1 MDRKKPAILWF
12 IFEKVKERPYLKQGQ
27 REIFDEKDTA
37 GYTAFPS
44 FLKKAGAI
52 LLIILLLSGPGAAA
66 AVEIGP
72 DFQSLAIQS
81 QLEILQDPG
90 GKLTYQDVSSPLF
103 SQEFEEIQ
111 EHIRDGGMAP
121 SIFWYRFQVE
131 TSGSAAK
138 PTRLIL
144 VMPSSFFQEL
154 DLFAPVKGT
163 ADAHTSGPE
172 AGVKHYTEE
181 DGLKS
186 RFPAFVLP
194 ANLNYSRPIYLR
206 VQSRILIH
214 SLWLKNQTEMDRF
227 QRFEYLFFGLIHG
240 VLTAMLLYNLV
251 LAIFLRDKTY
261 YTYCLYIA
269 CINGYVAILGAWP
282 VGLGLSRQL
291 LIDWVLV
298 FFAATY
304 FFGMVFTRLF
314 LNTAGRLRCFD
325 RLLLLFMGLALLCP
339 VMALIGLFSISD
351 LIANTLG
358 LVSPVVIMA
367 AAAMRWRQGY
377 QPARYY
383 LAAWAFLYCAAIIFS
398 ASGLG
403 LIKYNWLIA
412 SGSMGLGASMESI
425 LLSLALADRIRDLQ
439 EERQRLQEQ
448 EQRLTE
454 LSITDELTG
463 LFNKRWFTS
472 KIASEMD
479 HARRMDRPL
488 SLIVLDVDDFKSLND
503 RFGHHQGDLV
513 LSELGRVI
521 SRSVRSTDIACRY
534 GGEEFSII
542 MPGADKEDASVTAER
557 LRRGT
562 QSMQI
567 LAEHGKNVTVT
578 VSLGVARMR
587 TGEDA
592 DTLFV
597 RADSALYQA
606 KDKGKNQTVAAS

>member
-1 MDRKKPAILWF
+1 MDREIPAILWL
-12 IFEKVKERPYLKQGQ
+12 IFEKVKERPYLKQDQ
-27 REIFDEKDTA
+27 QEIFDEKDTA
-37 GYTAFPS
+37 GCTAFPS
-44 FLKKAGAI
+44 FLEKAGAI
-52 LLIILLLSGPGAAA
+52 LLIMLLLSGPAA

-72 DFQSLAIQS
+72 DFQSLAIES

-90 GKLTYQDVSSPLF
+90 GTLTYQDVSSPPF
-103 SQEFEEIQ
+103 SQEFEAIQ
-111 EHIRDGGMAP
+111 EHIRDRGMAP
-121 SIFWYRFQVE
+121 STFWYRFQVE

-144 VMPSSFFQEL
+144 VLPSSFFQEL
-154 DLFAPVKGT
+154 DLFAPVKET
-163 ADAHTSGPE
+163 ADTHTFGPE
-172 AGVKHYTEE
+172 AGVKHYSED
-181 DGLKS
+181 DGLRS

-194 ANLNYSRPIYLR
+194 AHLNYSAPIYLR
-206 VQSRILIH
+206 VQSRVLTH
-214 SLWLKNQTEMDRF
+214 SLWLKNQTAMDRF

-261 YTYCLYIA
+261 YTYCLYMA

-282 VGLGLSRQL
+282 VGLGVSRQL

-304 FFGMVFTRLF
+304 FFGMVFTRIF
-314 LNTAGRLRCFD
+314 LNTAGRLRGFD
-325 RLLLLFMGLALLCP
+325 RLLLLFMGLAVLCL
-339 VMALIGLFSISD
+339 VMALMGLFSIGD
-351 LIANTLG
+351 LFANILG
-358 LVSPVVIMA
+358 LVSPVVIMT

-383 LAAWAFLYCAAIIFS
+383 LAAWAFLYFAAIIFS
-398 ASGLG
+398 TSGLG
-403 LIKYNWLIA
+403 LIEYNWLIA
-412 SGSMGLGASMESI
+412 SGSLGLGAAMESI

-448 EQRLTE
+448 EKRLTE
-454 LSITDELTG
+454 LSITDALTG

-488 SLIVLDVDDFKSLND
+488 SLIVLDVDDFKNFND
-503 RFGHHQGDLV
+503 RYGHHQGDRV

-542 MPGADKEDASVTAER
+542 LPGVDMENASVTADR

-567 LAEHGKNVTVT
+567 LSDHGKNVTVT
-578 VSLGVARMR
+578 VSLGVAQAR

-597 RADSALYQA
+597 RADAALYQA
-606 KDKGKNQTVAAS
+606 KNKGKNQTVAAS

>member
-1 MDRKKPAILWF
+1 M
-12 IFEKVKERPYLKQGQ
+12 KQGQ
-27 REIFDEKDTA
+27 QEIFDEKDTA
-37 GYTAFPS
+37 GCTAFPS
-44 FLKKAGAI
+44 FLEKAGAI

-72 DFQSLAIQS
+72 DFQSLHIES

-90 GKLTYQDVSSPLF
+90 GTLTYQDVSSPPF
-103 SQEFEEIQ
+103 SQEFETIQ

-121 SIFWYRFQVE
+121 STFWYRFQVQ

-154 DLFAPVKGT
+154 DLFAPVKET
-163 ADAHTSGPE
+163 ADAHTFGPE
-172 AGVKHYTEE
+172 AGVKHYSDD
-181 DGLKS
+181 DGLRS

-194 ANLNYSRPIYLR
+194 ANLNYSEPIFLR
-206 VQSRILIH
+206 VQTRVLTH

-227 QRFEYLFFGLIHG
+227 QRFEYLFFGLING

-269 CINGYVAILGAWP
+269 CINGYVAILGDWP

-325 RLLLLFMGLALLCP
+325 RLLLLFMGLSVLCP
-339 VMALIGLFSISD
+339 VMALIGLFSIGD
-351 LIANTLG
+351 LIANILG
-358 LVSPVVIMA
+358 LISPVVIMA

-403 LIKYNWLIA
+403 LIDYNWLIA
-412 SGSMGLGASMESI
+412 SGSMGLGAAMESI

-439 EERQRLQEQ
+439 AERQRLQEQ

-479 HARRMDRPL
+479 HASRMDRPL
-488 SLIVLDVDDFKSLND
+488 SLIILDVDDFKNFND
-503 RFGHHQGDLV
+503 RFGHHQGDRV

-521 SRSVRSTDIACRY
+521 SRSVRSTDISCRY

-542 MPGADKEDASVTAER
+542 LPGVNKEDASVTAER

-562 QSMQI
+562 QSMRI
-567 LAEHGKNVTVT
+567 LSEHGKTVTVT
-578 VSLGVARMR
+578 VSLGVAQMR

-597 RADSALYQA
+597 RADAALYQA

>member
-1 MDRKKPAILWF
+1 M
-12 IFEKVKERPYLKQGQ
+12 KQDQ
-27 REIFDEKDTA
+27 QEIFDEKDTA
-37 GYTAFPS
+37 GCTAFPS
-44 FLKKAGAI
+44 FLEKAGAI
-52 LLIILLLSGPGAAA
+52 LLIMLLLSGPAA

-72 DFQSLAIQS
+72 DFQSLAIES

-90 GKLTYQDVSSPLF
+90 GTLTYQDVSSPPF
-103 SQEFEEIQ
+103 SQEFEAIQ
-111 EHIRDGGMAP
+111 EHIRDRGMAP
-121 SIFWYRFQVE
+121 STFWYRFQVE

-144 VMPSSFFQEL
+144 VLPSSFFQEL
-154 DLFAPVKGT
+154 DLFAPVKET
-163 ADAHTSGPE
+163 ADTHTSGPE

-194 ANLNYSRPIYLR
+194 ANLNYSAPIYLR
-206 VQSRILIH
+206 VQSRVLTH
-214 SLWLKNQTEMDRF
+214 SLWLKNQTAMDRF

-251 LAIFLRDKTY
+251 LAIFLRDRTY
-261 YTYCLYIA
+261 YTYCLYMA

-304 FFGMVFTRLF
+304 FFGMVFTRIF
-314 LNTAGRLRCFD
+314 LNTAGRLRGFD
-325 RLLLLFMGLALLCP
+325 RLLLLFMGLAVLCL
-339 VMALIGLFSISD
+339 VMALMGLFSIGD
-351 LIANTLG
+351 LFANILG
-358 LVSPVVIMA
+358 LVSPVVIMT

-383 LAAWAFLYCAAIIFS
+383 LAAWAFLYFAAIIFS
-398 ASGLG
+398 TSGLG
-403 LIKYNWLIA
+403 LIEYNWLIA
-412 SGSMGLGASMESI
+412 SGSLGLGAAMESI

-448 EQRLTE
+448 EKRLTE
-454 LSITDELTG
+454 LSITDALTG

-488 SLIVLDVDDFKSLND
+488 SLIVLDVDDFKNFND
-503 RFGHHQGDLV
+503 RYGHHQGDRV

-542 MPGADKEDASVTAER
+542 LPGVDMENASMTADR

-562 QSMQI
+562 HSMQI
-567 LAEHGKNVTVT
+567 LSDHGKNVTVT
-578 VSLGVARMR
+578 VSLGVAQAR

-597 RADSALYQA
+597 RADAALYQA
-606 KDKGKNQTVAAS
+606 KNKGKNQTVAAS

>member
-1 MDRKKPAILWF
+1 M
-12 IFEKVKERPYLKQGQ
+12 KQGQ
-27 REIFDEKDTA
+27 QEIFDEKDTA
-37 GYTAFPS
+37 GCTAFPS
-44 FLKKAGAI
+44 FLEKAGAI
-52 LLIILLLSGPGAAA
+52 LLIILLLSGPGAAS

-72 DFQSLAIQS
+72 DFQSLHIES

-90 GKLTYQDVSSPLF
+90 GMLTYQDVSSPPF
-103 SQEFEEIQ
+103 SQEFEAIQ

-121 SIFWYRFQVE
+121 STFWYRFQVE

-138 PTRLIL
+138 PARLIL
-144 VMPSSFFQEL
+144 VLPSSFFQEL
-154 DLFAPVKGT
+154 DLFAPVKET

-172 AGVKHYTEE
+172 TGVKHYSED
-181 DGLKS
+181 DGLRS

-194 ANLNYSRPIYLR
+194 ANLNYSEPIYLR
-206 VQSRILIH
+206 VQSRVLTH
-214 SLWLKNQTEMDRF
+214 SLWLKNQTERDRF

-251 LAIFLRDKTY
+251 LAIFLREKTY

-269 CINGYVAILGAWP
+269 CINVYVAILVDWP

-291 LIDWVLV
+291 LLDWVLV

-304 FFGMVFTRLF
+304 FFAMVFTRLF

-325 RLLLLFMGLALLCP
+325 RLILLFMGIAVLCP
-339 VMALIGLFSISD
+339 VMVLIGLFSIGY
-351 LIANTLG
+351 LIANILG

-367 AAAMRWRQGY
+367 AAARRWRQGY

-383 LAAWAFLYCAAIIFS
+383 LTAWAVLYCASIIFS

-403 LIKYNWLIA
+403 LIDYNWLIA
-412 SGSMGLGASMESI
+412 SGSMGLGAAIESI
-425 LLSLALADRIRDLQ
+425 LLSLALAYRIRDLQ
-439 EERQRLQEQ
+439 AERQRLHEQ

-463 LFNKRWFTS
+463 LYNKRWFTS

-488 SLIVLDVDDFKSLND
+488 SLIVLDVDDFKGFND
-503 RFGHHQGDLV
+503 RYGHHQGNRV

-542 MPGADKEDASVTAER
+542 IPGVDKENASVTAER
-557 LRRGT
+557 LRRGI
-562 QSMQI
+562 QSMRI
-567 LAEHGKNVTVT
+567 LSDHGENITVT
-578 VSLGVARMR
+578 ISLGVARMR

-592 DTLFV
+592 DTLFE
-597 RADSALYQA
+597 RADTALYQA